1 MFEEPYI
8 HNKSMLDFNQ
18 KKMMMLDSVG
28 FLRSY
33 DFLRKKQQA
42 TNKQHTKDQTRK
54 ERTEILAPN

>member
-28 FLRSY
+28 FLGSY

-42 TNKQHTKDQTRK
+42 TNKQHTKD
-54 ERTEILAPN
+54 